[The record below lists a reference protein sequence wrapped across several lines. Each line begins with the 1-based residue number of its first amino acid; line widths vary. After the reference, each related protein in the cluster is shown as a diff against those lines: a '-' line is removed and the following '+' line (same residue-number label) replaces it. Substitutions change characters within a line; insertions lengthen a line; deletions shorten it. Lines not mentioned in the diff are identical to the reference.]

1 MKARLFLVLA
11 AISFSNS
18 VAKSQQDGNF
28 LGTGPG
34 AFHRRQ
40 YAEPESQMLKVV
52 NGIIYDANHSDL
64 WKLKSGTVEDISG
77 NKMLVVGQ
85 GETFILKNYYST
97 IALTKEVSV
106 VAMRVGIEKYQ
117 DQRGSVWSGVYETWD
132 CGTNPTPEQLK
143 QMADEGAAARALIE
157 KQKAEADKAEKAKI
171 YAAQAKAIVWL
182 QSQAT
187 NGSASA
193 QCSLGLHYLN
203 GQGCETNKELAV
215 YWLTQAAERGDAEAR
230 DKLINLPK

>member
-1 MKARLFLVLA
+1 MGNVVHAR
-11 AISFSNS
+11 AI
-18 VAKSQQDGNF
+18 Q
-28 LGTGPG
+28 
-34 AFHRRQ
+34 
-40 YAEPESQMLKVV
+40 
-52 NGIIYDANHSDL
+52 
-64 WKLKSGTVEDISG
+64 SGTAKWTGKFGPDI
-77 NKMLVVGQ
+77 
-85 GETFILKNYYST
+85 Y
-97 IALTKEVSV
+97 EV
-106 VAMRVGIEKYQ
+106 
-117 DQRGSVWSGVYETWD
+117 WD
-132 CGTNPTPEQLK
+132 CGTEPTPEQWK
-143 QMADEGAAARALIE
+143 QIKDEEAKARALIE

>member
-18 VAKSQQDGNF
+18 AAKSQQDGNF
-28 LGTGPG
+28 LGSGRG
-34 AFHRRQ
+34 AFPSRK
-40 YAEPESQMLKVV
+40 YAEPVSPFIKVV
-52 NGIIYDANHSDL
+52 DGKFYNN
-64 WKLKSGTVEDISG
+64 SGPWFRVSGPIRDISG
-77 NKMLVVGQ
+77 KDILVQAEIMGVGDKWV
-85 GETFILKNYYST
+85 IVKNYPHEL
-97 IALTKEVSV
+97 ALDNDVRIS
-106 VAMRVGIEKYQ
+106 AIH
-117 DQRGSVWSGVYETWD
+117 SGTAKWTGKFGPDIYETWD
-132 CGTNPTPEQLK
+132 CGTEPTPEQWK
-143 QMADEGAAARALIE
+143 QIQDEEARAQALIE
-157 KQKAEADKAEKAKI
+157 KQKAEADKAEKSKI